1 MQRLNLGKN
10 KLTAIPHEALVSLTY
25 LETLELSGNQISNLS
40 PGDFNGEFLY
50 HKSFPKKLF
59 LKIDFFQPGLDNL
72 DQLVLNDNKLEHLG
86 EDYFTG
92 ISKLTT
98 LYLDQNKIK
107 TINAKAFNGI
117 EGKYLLHTS
126 PFTQKIT

>member
-50 HKSFPKKLF
+50 HKSFPKKAF
-59 LKIDFFQPGLDNL
+59 PENRFFSTRFG
-72 DQLVLNDNKLEHLG
+72 QLG
-86 EDYFTG
+86 S
-92 ISKLTT
+92 I
-98 LYLDQNKIK
+98 
-107 TINAKAFNGI
+107 GI
-117 EGKYLLHTS
+117 E
-126 PFTQKIT
+126 

>member
-50 HKSFPKKLF
+50 HKSFPQKHL
-59 LKIDFFQPGLDNL
+59 LKIDFFSNQ
-72 DQLVLNDNKLEHLG
+72 VW
-86 EDYFTG
+86 
-92 ISKLTT
+92 TT
-98 LYLDQNKIK
+98 W
-107 TINAKAFNGI
+107 INW
-117 EGKYLLHTS
+117 Y
-126 PFTQKIT
+126 

>member
-1 MQRLNLGKN
+1 M
-10 KLTAIPHEALVSLTY
+10 VSFYT
-25 LETLELSGNQISNLS
+25 ISL
-40 PGDFNGEFLY
+40 FL
-50 HKSFPKKLF
+50 KKLF

-117 EGKYLLHTS
+117 EGKYLLYTS
-126 PFTQKIT
+126 PFTQKLRKLAYLTIGFI